1 MEQFLAFRLGQTTL
15 GLDIGAAVEVLTPF
29 GVKPVP
35 GMPEHIPG
43 VMRIRGEIVPLID
56 MRARLGVEPSPSKE
70 RAIIVRSVA
79 GKVGLIVD
87 EVFGILK
94 FDPEKFRKPPVMFL
108 GLKRKYLAGLYG
120 MGDDVI
126 AVLDMDQILSS
137 EEVMLLEKVRKK
149 KGKKA
154 S

>member
-1 MEQFLAFRLGQTTL
+1 MDQFLAFRLGQTTL
-15 GLDIGAAVEVLTPF
+15 GLDIGAAVEVMTPF
-29 GVKPVP
+29 GVKPVS
-35 GMPEHIPG
+35 GMPVHIPG
-43 VMRIRGEIVPLID
+43 VMKMRGEIIPLID
-56 MRARLGVEPSPSKE
+56 MRTRLGVEPRPLKE

-79 GKVGLIVD
+79 GRVGLLVD
-87 EVFGILK
+87 EVFGIMK
-94 FDPEKFRKPPVMFL
+94 FDAEKFRKPPVMFL
-108 GLKRKYLAGLYG
+108 GLKRKFLAGLYG

-126 AVLDMDQILSS
+126 AVLDMDQMLSS

>member
-1 MEQFLAFRLGQTTL
+1 MKQFLAFRIGQSTL
-15 GLDIGAAVEVLTPF
+15 GLDINAAVEVITPF
-29 GVKPVP
+29 GVKHVP

-43 VMRIRGEIVPLID
+43 VIRIRGEMVPIID
-56 MRARLGVEPSPSKE
+56 MRSRLGVEPSTMKE

-79 GKVGLIVD
+79 GKVGLLVD

-94 FDPEKFRKPPVMFL
+94 FEAEKFRKPPVMFL

-120 MGDDVI
+120 MDDDVI

-137 EEVMLLEKVRKK
+137 GEVMLLEKARKK